1 MKIKA
6 KKKVTKI
13 FDLKNIDSNLDDY
26 CVSDV
31 KKAIEAG
38 LLNVN
43 DKKYYFLHDTNN
55 IEMLELLINKG
66 INLNRKKDS
75 GNTALFKTNT
85 LKTRLLIKHG
95 ININLINKE
104 QQNALW
110 GSAIYPFKY
119 LVKAGIN
126 VNQRDRNG
134 QTALWDAFDIQIDYL
149 LNAGIDINAKDKNG
163 RNVLFALDAF
173 DIDKLETFINAGID
187 INVVDKE
194 GNNALFNAKIDSNS
208 KWFKNECILFSYKY
222 LDEEYQN
229 DTIAHKLIEEGIN
242 IHQINKD
249 GENALFW
256 QNYNG
261 IEELLEKGVSPNIL
275 NKNDLYPLFF
285 HLKSACSKDEN
296 FKIGIDDR
304 ENVFSI
310 IKLYEKFGFDLFTTN
325 KAGDNILDI
334 LINANEKPGCN
345 GLWKI
350 VLPEETIPYLVEKG
364 LFDSEK
370 VRKISPDNELFNTAK
385 ALYEKIIIEQS
396 FVKENT
402 NIKKIRL

>member
-1 MKIKA
+1 MKIKS
-6 KKKVTKI
+6 KKKATKI
-13 FDLKNIDSNLDDY
+13 LDLQNLESNLDNY
-26 CVSDV
+26 SVSDI
-31 KKAIEAG
+31 KKAIETG

-110 GSAIYPFKY
+110 GTAIYPFKY

-149 LNAGIDINAKDKNG
+149 L
-163 RNVLFALDAF
+163 
-173 DIDKLETFINAGID
+173 NAGID

>member
-1 MKIKA
+1 MKIKS
-6 KKKVTKI
+6 KKKARKI
-13 FDLKNIDSNLDDY
+13 LDLQNLESNLDNY
-26 CVSDV
+26 ALSDV
-31 KKAIEAG
+31 KKAIEDG
-38 LLNVN
+38 LINVN

-66 INLNRKKDS
+66 INLNRKNS
-75 GNTALFKTNT
+75 FGNTALFKTNT
-85 LKTRLLIKHG
+85 LKTKLLIKHG
-95 ININLINKE
+95 ININLVNKE
-104 QQNALW
+104 QKNALW
-110 GSAIYPFKY
+110 GTAIYPFKY

-126 VNQRDRNG
+126 INQRDNKG
-134 QTALWDAFDIQIDYL
+134 QTALWDAFDIQIDHL
-149 LNAGIDINAKDKNG
+149 LNAGINVNAKDNNG
-163 RNVLFALDAF
+163 RNVLFTLDAF
-173 DIDKLETFINAGID
+173 DNDKLDTLINAGID

-222 LDEEYQN
+222 LDEEYQY

-261 IEELLEKGVSPNIL
+261 IEELLKKGVSPNIL

-370 VRKISPDNELFNTAK
+370 VRKINPDNELFNTAK